1 MRRDF
6 NTQIMPGREDRRIA
20 RRRVRYG
27 DRWNWGHF
35 VVAAPAP
42 LLLRIVADFLFI

>member
-1 MRRDF
+1 MVERGD
-6 NTQIMPGREDRRIA
+6 MAEREA
-20 RRRVRYG
+20 G
-27 DRWNWGHF
+27 EAENWGHF